1 MFSLSLFVC
10 LSIDWLAR
18 TGLLSFVWMKPRV
31 IALRST
37 ESHPPHC
44 SSLKILRR
52 MMKLCVLEMNDGTL
66 FARENEQ
73 RLLRNMD
80 VHVVVLDLLKI
91 PYDKV
96 SSTSTSHLHDR

>member
-1 MFSLSLFVC
+1 
-10 LSIDWLAR
+10 
-18 TGLLSFVWMKPRV
+18 
-31 IALRST
+31 
-37 ESHPPHC
+37 
-44 SSLKILRR
+44 

-96 SSTSTSHLHDR
+96 NLTGNARLHDR